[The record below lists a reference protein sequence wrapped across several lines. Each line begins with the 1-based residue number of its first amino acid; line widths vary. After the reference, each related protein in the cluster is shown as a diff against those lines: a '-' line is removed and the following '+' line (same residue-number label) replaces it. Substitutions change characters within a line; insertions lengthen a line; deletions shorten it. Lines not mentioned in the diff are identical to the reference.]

1 MKKIIF
7 ILIML
12 ITLTSCT
19 LPNHNTKQ
27 IVSINII
34 TLPSKLS
41 FFENEELDFTSLE
54 VEVVYN
60 NNETKIISD
69 YKISYD
75 KLVRGINKIYISYEN
90 ISTYFEIEIKQ
101 KEKIKIK
108 DHLDYYLKTTKNI
121 NYQEYDL
128 TYKNVS
134 YGTSRTT
141 NAFIAYDEEYFV
153 KTNIYGYE
161 VAVDKY
167 GQVVETAKNVILPQ
181 GGFVLSA
188 HGTSVSKLKEI
199 ELGDTVLYFNETVY
213 VYKNDMLK
221 KYNQVYLMFYEYLSY
236 LDTINDIDLYNQLVT
251 KLNDLIESL
260 DYIYLEYDENIKNV
274 LIETLSV
281 ETNDFLDEHIHQ
293 YSYIKYQQQDLE
305 LEDVSNFN
313 YELAVTYTDKLYIG
327 GFRQADTLVYYDALN
342 YRTRNTTGFE
352 VAVDKNGIVVQKDI
366 LVELPDG
373 GFILSGHTST
383 KTFLIEN
390 VNMYDK
396 IEIIDGAIY
405 IYKDYLKMLYNYYV
419 ELRNDLNDEIT
430 YEFKK
435 EIPHDYQ
442 YLNELIEQIDIL
454 INCFKEEDL
463 TIFTMNQSFKITNQ
477 INSYIA
483 TSYAQLI
490 EYDPS
495 LSRGIWY
502 YPFSKPGIYD
512 DTTLE
517 GVIETITNFKEM
529 GINEIIISLF
539 AEDECLFDS
548 SMYKKYHK
556 LENYDYGKY
565 GNDYLKCFIEEC
577 HKQNILVNA
586 FTQTFHGYVTSMK
599 EPNEEYYQ
607 KNYQDELSKGNIYY
621 YDICNDNLQNELLN
635 WYSEL
640 ISLYDFDKIEYDIIR
655 YPSSN
660 LHLYLETD
668 KVLADKEIT
677 DHGYTTYTMNK
688 FMERYNLEGDL
699 RTLIKENKEI
709 RALWLNFKEEALINF
724 ITNCTKMMKEIKP
737 NIIITAAV
745 FNNYDN
751 AKKSY
756 LQDYRKWLDLKIV
769 DQLDVMLYTSSN
781 IEFNKVIA
789 TFNDLYKNYNIRIG
803 VSPRLDDRNI
813 VTDIYQLYKS
823 SKNDGY
829 IIYSSSLYYDDRFTN
844 ILKSNHHLPYLNDLS
859 EKNKLLQLNIQDIID
874 MIKYYYS
881 VKNNTFYDNLISE
894 LENDGNYLELINNLD
909 DESMKQNLLDKVS

>member
-1 MKKIIF
+1 
-7 ILIML
+7 
-12 ITLTSCT
+12 
-19 LPNHNTKQ
+19 
-27 IVSINII
+27 
-34 TLPSKLS
+34 
-41 FFENEELDFTSLE
+41 
-54 VEVVYN
+54 
-60 NNETKIISD
+60 
-69 YKISYD
+69 
-75 KLVRGINKIYISYEN
+75 
-90 ISTYFEIEIKQ
+90 
-101 KEKIKIK
+101 
-108 DHLDYYLKTTKNI
+108 
-121 NYQEYDL
+121 
-128 TYKNVS
+128 
-134 YGTSRTT
+134 
-141 NAFIAYDEEYFV
+141 
-153 KTNIYGYE
+153 
-161 VAVDKY
+161 
-167 GQVVETAKNVILPQ
+167 
-181 GGFVLSA
+181 
-188 HGTSVSKLKEI
+188 
-199 ELGDTVLYFNETVY
+199 
-213 VYKNDMLK
+213 
-221 KYNQVYLMFYEYLSY
+221 
-236 LDTINDIDLYNQLVT
+236 
-251 KLNDLIESL
+251 
-260 DYIYLEYDENIKNV
+260 
-274 LIETLSV
+274 
-281 ETNDFLDEHIHQ
+281 
-293 YSYIKYQQQDLE
+293 
-305 LEDVSNFN
+305 
-313 YELAVTYTDKLYIG
+313 
-327 GFRQADTLVYYDALN
+327 
-342 YRTRNTTGFE
+342 
-352 VAVDKNGIVVQKDI
+352 
-366 LVELPDG
+366 
-373 GFILSGHTST
+373 
-383 KTFLIEN
+383 
-390 VNMYDK
+390 MYDK

-430 YEFKK
+430 YEFRK

-477 INSYIA
+477 INSFIA

-517 GVIETITNFKEM
+517 GVIKTITNFKEM

-660 LHLYLETD
+660 LHIYLETD

-688 FMERYNLEGDL
+688 FMKRYNLEGDL

-803 VSPRLDDRNI
+803 VSPRLDDLNI

-894 LENDGNYLELINNLD
+894 LENDGNYLKLINNLD